1 MSVKRFFIYTFLFLM
16 LLSFAAGAAGFWWL
30 SRANLNENITVIEI
44 PKGATLNGLAT
55 QWEDDGWLRSALALK
70 IAARISMSG
79 NDIRPGEFILP
90 ENLSNFELLTF
101 LASAKARTYRLTLI
115 EGRPISEAV
124 QVLAEADH
132 LEQDLGELTLAK
144 ISAFLELSGN
154 TEAQLY
160 PDTYVY
166 HRNEPVSAIIRQAND
181 RLNTVLEEEW
191 EKRAETF
198 SGKPLPYASSYEA
211 LTMASIVEK
220 ETAVASERPVIA
232 GVFVRR
238 LNKNMRLETDPTVIY
253 GLGETYKGNLKRSH
267 LRDRS
272 NLYNTYRHKGLPPG
286 PIALAGREAIRAS
299 LNPASGTELFFVAK
313 GDGSHYFSSTLDEH
327 NKAVRRYQ
335 LQRRSDYRS
344 SPAPASTSKSKAEL
358 ELELEKL
365 TPKDNK

>member
-1 MSVKRFFIYTFLFLM
+1 MSVKRFFLFL
-16 LLSFAAGAAGFWWL
+16 LLFMALLGFSAAGAAFWWL
-30 SRANLNENITVIEI
+30 QQPNLNQVPVVIDI
-44 PKGATLNGLAT
+44 PQGATLNGLAS
-55 QWEDDGWLRSALALK
+55 QWENDGWLRSALSLK
-70 IAARISMSG
+70 VAARISASG
-79 NDIRPGEFILP
+79 HDIRPGEFILP
-90 ENLSNFELLTF
+90 EAMSNFELLSF
-101 LASAKARTYRLTLI
+101 LANAKARTYRLTLI
-115 EGRPISEAV
+115 EGHSIYEAV
-124 QVLAEADH
+124 RVLAEADY
-132 LEQDLGELTLAK
+132 LKQDLGELTLDK
-144 ISAFLELSGN
+144 IAAFLEIDGN
-154 TEAQLY
+154 LEALLY

-166 HRNEPVSAIIRQAND
+166 HRNEPVSALIRQAHD
-181 RLNTVLEEEW
+181 RLNSVLAEEW
-191 EKRAETF
+191 QNRAKSFAGET
-198 SGKPLPYASSYEA
+198 LPYDTPYEA

-286 PIALAGREAIRAS
+286 PIALAGREAIRAA

-335 LQRRSDYRS
+335 LKRRSDYRS
-344 SPAPASTSKSKAEL
+344 SPAPTADP
-358 ELELEKL
+358 
-365 TPKDNK
+365 TPISEGTK